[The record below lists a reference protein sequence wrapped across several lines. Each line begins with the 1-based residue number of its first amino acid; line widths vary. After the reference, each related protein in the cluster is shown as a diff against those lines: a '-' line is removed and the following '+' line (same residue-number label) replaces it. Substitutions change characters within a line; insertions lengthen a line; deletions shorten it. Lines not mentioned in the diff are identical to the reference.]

1 MIFWD
6 HAQVFFSS
14 LQRLLRES
22 SVTLH
27 TCKEEGRVHLVKVE
41 RCDDRLPS
49 QPTNS
54 RYCQLSTPEL
64 CFSHRHSSLTCKW
77 CGRSGGSTR
86 AYWSSAAPW
95 RTDAVPHGS
104 CAPPR
109 EPGSACRTD
118 SSESQLLSVN
128 EQFKSWSW
136 ICFADLNATPK
147 KNHLTRLLHV
157 YSEEENGSHQTWPRF
172 THLLF
177 FLADNKNFGLI
188 VRLLQQTV
196 MTEQNRIHSVKQR
209 EKSVTA
215 IIVPFS
221 CYTADDQRGV
231 PGVSGAQAGNNR

>member
-1 MIFWD
+1 M
-6 HAQVFFSS
+6 HRSFFSS

-54 RYCQLSTPEL
+54 HYCQLSTREH
-64 CFSHRHSSLTCKW
+64 CFSHWHSSLTCKW

-104 CAPPR
+104 CVPPL

-136 ICFADLNATPK
+136 ICFTDLNVTR
-147 KNHLTRLLHV
+147 KNTWHIYYTYIPRKRIGAIKRDLGLLT
-157 YSEEENGSHQTWPRF
+157 SS
-172 THLLF
+172 F
-177 FLADNKNFGLI
+177 FL
-188 VRLLQQTV
+188 QTTKTLV
-196 MTEQNRIHSVKQR
+196 WLSVSCNRR
-209 EKSVTA
+209 
-215 IIVPFS
+215 
-221 CYTADDQRGV
+221 
-231 PGVSGAQAGNNR
+231 